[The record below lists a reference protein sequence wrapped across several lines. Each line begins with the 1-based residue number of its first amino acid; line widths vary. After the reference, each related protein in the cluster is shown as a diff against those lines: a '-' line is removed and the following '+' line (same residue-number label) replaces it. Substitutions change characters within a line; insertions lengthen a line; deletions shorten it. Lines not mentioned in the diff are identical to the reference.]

1 MPLHMPPSPTQVL
14 VIDDEPD
21 FCALTKEFL
30 EMSGEMEVDIT
41 YSVREARNALAKK
54 RIYVERRVAEKL
66 RFRYGQGVGLR

>member
-1 MPLHMPPSPTQVL
+1 
-14 VIDDEPD
+14 
-21 FCALTKEFL
+21 
-30 EMSGEMEVDIT
+30 MSGEMEVDIT